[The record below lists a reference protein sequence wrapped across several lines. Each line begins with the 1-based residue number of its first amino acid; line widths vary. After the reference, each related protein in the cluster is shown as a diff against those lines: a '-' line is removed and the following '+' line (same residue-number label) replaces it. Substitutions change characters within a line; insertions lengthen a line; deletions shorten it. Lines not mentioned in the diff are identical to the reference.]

1 MQKQLSRK
9 PAPVKESKSRK
20 RHFFLPNY
28 YPFNFSYFAF
38 FVFCCIFK
46 PHLMRIAHACM
57 CEHVRWSLGRWVK
70 CRRQKGQSQ
79 KALQLEVR
87 ARRTPRLPLFS
98 FFKFAE
104 ECEMVELGKLLQ
116 LRESV
121 AVKEWKRRLRHFFRA
136 PIISHFLFI
145 LARIHPPESRGV
157 SRGRHVLQIQPAHDF
172 WEETLGGQLDNMIC
186 IWSFRIWRTRGGRYN
201 IGVIWSKFNQ
211 SGD

>member
-1 MQKQLSRK
+1 MQI
-9 PAPVKESKSRK
+9 V
-20 RHFFLPNY
+20 H
-28 YPFNFSYFAF
+28 
-38 FVFCCIFK
+38 
-46 PHLMRIAHACM
+46 M
-57 CEHVRWSLGRWVK
+57 CEHVRWSLVTRAE

-121 AVKEWKRRLRHFFRA
+121 AVKEWKRRLRHFFPA

-145 LARIHPPESRGV
+145 LARIHPPQSRGV
-157 SRGRHVLQIQPAHDF
+157 LRGRHVLQIQPAHDF
-172 WEETLGGQLDNMIC
+172 GEETLGGQLDNMIC
-186 IWSFRIWRTRGGRYN
+186 ICSFRIWRTRGGLYN

-211 SGD
+211 SGEN

>member
-1 MQKQLSRK
+1 MIIGHTGWVPKAERTKSKGPPTRSRGPEDASRLS
-9 PAPVKESKSRK
+9 
-20 RHFFLPNY
+20 
-28 YPFNFSYFAF
+28 
-38 FVFCCIFK
+38 I
-46 PHLMRIAHACM
+46 
-57 CEHVRWSLGRWVK
+57 
-70 CRRQKGQSQ
+70 
-79 KALQLEVR
+79 
-87 ARRTPRLPLFS
+87 FS

-145 LARIHPPESRGV
+145 LARIHPPQSRGV
-157 SRGRHVLQIQPAHDF
+157 LRGRHVLQIQPAHDF
-172 WEETLGGQLDNMIC
+172 GEETLGGQLDNMIC

-211 SGD
+211 SGEN